1 LKASS
6 VSVPVAW
13 AFLQVIRLRGE
24 VRKALGRLSGISR
37 KSPSR
42 NEDTAMKTKV
52 LRFITAT
59 ALAVILVSCSE
70 SRAVADEGVSE
81 MNKENQKVTIF
92 DVNTGK
98 EILVERIHKTDKEWK
113 EQLTPEQFS
122 VTRKQ
127 GTERAFTGEYHDNK
141 GKGIYQ
147 CICCGTGLFS
157 SDTKFES
164 GTGWPSYW
172 KPISEKNVATIED
185 HGFFMVRTEVVCT
198 RCGAHLGHVF
208 NDGPPPTGLRYCIN
222 SASLEFVEREA
233 EDK

>member
-1 LKASS
+1 
-6 VSVPVAW
+6 
-13 AFLQVIRLRGE
+13 
-24 VRKALGRLSGISR
+24 
-37 KSPSR
+37 
-42 NEDTAMKTKV
+42 MKTKV
-52 LRFITAT
+52 SRFITAT
-59 ALAVILVSCSE
+59 ALAVVLAFCSE

-81 MNKENQKVTIF
+81 MNKQNQKVTIF
-92 DVNTGK
+92 DLNKGK
-98 EILVERIHKTDKEWK
+98 EILVKRIHKTDKEWK

-157 SDTKFES
+157 SDTKFDS
-164 GTGWPSYW
+164 RTGWPSYW
-172 KPISEKNVATIED
+172 KPISEKNVETIED
-185 HGFFMVRTEVVCT
+185 HGFFMVRTEVVCS

-222 SASLEFVEREA
+222 SASLEFVEREDEA
-233 EDK
+233 KDQ